1 MRIPA
6 AIAVSM
12 LVACGSV
19 AAQPQQYASGASGWM
34 PRYRSGCVHELQA
47 FVQELSTAVE
57 VNDVNRLAALYR
69 WNGTSSRAGYDL
81 MHRLET
87 IAARPLLQVV
97 AVYPVAG
104 DDVDDGFPEALMAPP
119 AASVAAAPPVG
130 LRLEQTLADG
140 TTPASTTL
148 WLRRDLG
155 CWWVTL

>member
-6 AIAVSM
+6 AIAVSL
-12 LVACGSV
+12 LVACGSA
-19 AAQPQQYASGASGWM
+19 AAQAQQYASGASGWM

-81 MHRLET
+81 MHRLES

-97 AVYPVAG
+97 AVYPVTE
-104 DDVDDGFPEALMAPP
+104 DDDGFPDSSMAPAP
-119 AASVAAAPPVG
+119 APVAAAAPVG